1 MIDWNKV
8 IEQALGSATIII
20 PAVIGGMVKLRRM
33 EQKQNVALEN
43 QTRIETKAD
52 GNHARA
58 LEAVRETSRE
68 NVEQLIKA
76 VEKVLAVKSA
86 RAEKRSTDPDPAEA
100 PTTKRGRRSTDPK
113 EPSK

>member
-1 MIDWNKV
+1 MIDWQKV
-8 IEQALGSATIII
+8 IEQALGSATIVI

-43 QTRIETKAD
+43 QVRIETKAD

-76 VEKVLAVKSA
+76 VEKVLAA
-86 RAEKRSTDPDPAEA
+86 QTPRRAEKRSTDLELDP
-100 PTTKRGRRSTDPK
+100 PKRGRRSTDKK
-113 EPSK
+113 EPEP

>member
-1 MIDWNKV
+1 MLDWQKV

-20 PAVIGGMVKLRRM
+20 PAALAAMVKLRRL
-33 EQKQNVALEN
+33 EQNQNVALKN
-43 QTRIETKAD
+43 QDRIETKAD

-76 VEKVLAVKSA
+76 VEKVLTAQSR
-86 RAEKRSTDPDPAEA
+86 RAERRSTDDPEPSA
-100 PTTKRGRRSTDPK
+100 KRGRRTTDKKDP
-113 EPSK
+113 EP

>member
-8 IEQALGSATIII
+8 IEQALGSATIVI

-43 QTRIETKAD
+43 QNRIETKAD

-68 NVEQLIKA
+68 NVDQLIKA
-76 VEKVLAVKSA
+76 VEKVIDAQYR
-86 RAEKRSTDPDPAEA
+86 RAERRRTDPDPDG
-100 PTTKRGRRSTDPK
+100 PKRGRRTTDK
-113 EPSK
+113 KDSDQ

>member
-20 PAVIGGMVKLRRM
+20 PAALAAMVKLR
-33 EQKQNVALEN
+33 KIDQNQQTALKN
-43 QTRIETKAD
+43 QDRIETKAD

-76 VEKVLAVKSA
+76 VEKVLSVKSA

-100 PTTKRGRRSTDPK
+100 QSKQRGRRKTDP
-113 EPSK
+113 P